1 MTPTR
6 PRVFVTRQIPRT
18 SLDLLC
24 SRSDCTV
31 WDGHLPPA
39 RAELLQAV
47 RGCHGI
53 LSLLSDRIDGEI
65 FDAAGPQLKVVSN
78 FAVGVNNIDLA
89 EARRRGIAVGN
100 TPDVLTDATA
110 DIAVALLLA
119 AARHLKPASDQV
131 RRGEWLTWEPTGWLG
146 CDLTGQTVGIIGLG
160 RIGFAVAQRLV
171 GGWGMKVVYT
181 SRGEKDT
188 AKLGAAQR
196 VSLEELLRQSDF
208 VSIHTDLTEQTRG
221 LIGASQL
228 ALMKPTAV
236 LINTSR
242 GAVIDQEALADAL
255 IRGRPM
261 AAGLDV
267 TDPEPLPA
275 SHPLVELPNC
285 LILPHI
291 GSATIAARD
300 AMAEICVANLLA
312 GLADRPLRA
321 AVVQPEPRGDVAACR
336 KSPSVRRDH
345 QAGE

>member
-1 MTPTR
+1 MTSPR
-6 PRVFVTRQIPRT
+6 PRIFVTRQIPQVALER
-18 SLDLLC
+18 L
-24 SRSDCTV
+24 RSQCDCTV
-31 WDGHLPPA
+31 WTDRLPPS
-39 RAELLQAV
+39 RQELLRGV
-47 RGCHGI
+47 HGCHGI
-53 LSLLSDRIDGEI
+53 LSLLSDRIDSEI

-78 FAVGVNNIDLA
+78 FAVGVNNIDLT
-89 EARRRGIAVGN
+89 EARRRGVAVGN
-100 TPDVLTDATA
+100 TPDVLTSATA

-119 AARHLKPASDQV
+119 ATRHLKPASDQV

-146 CDLTGQTVGIIGLG
+146 CDLAERTIGIVGLG

-181 SRGEKDT
+181 SRMEKDT
-188 AKLGAAQR
+188 SQLGGAQR
-196 VSLEELLRQSDF
+196 VSLDELLRQSDF

-221 LIGASQL
+221 MIGAPQL

-236 LINTSR
+236 LVNTSR

-255 IRGRPM
+255 TRGRPM

-291 GSATIAARD
+291 GSATVAARD
-300 AMAEICVANLLA
+300 AMAEICAENLLA
-312 GLADRPLRA
+312 GLAGMPLRA
-321 AVVQPEPRGDVAACR
+321 AVVQP
-336 KSPSVRRDH
+336 
-345 QAGE
+345 